1 MLLDYERLNKVLVE
15 ARACI
20 NALEITVDAEKA
32 YKTLKELERIAH
44 KEAWNIRYSVV
55 K

>member
-1 MLLDYERLNKVLVE
+1 MYLNYERMSKTLTE

-20 NALEITVDAEKA
+20 NALEITVDAEKT

-44 KEAWNIRYSVV
+44 KEAWNIKYSIA